1 MKQFLQMIEER
12 NENEKELEDLNAHF
26 RIDEPALDNRKV
38 NREIKDLQQRAYIY
52 KARLIE
58 IEEEERA
65 LKDKKIYLNECL
77 FSCQQGYKELSRKLN
92 K

>member
-1 MKQFLQMIEER
+1 MKQEE
-12 NENEKELEDLNAHF
+12 LN
-26 RIDEPALDNRKV
+26 EPALDNRKV